1 MTFKTVTANPKFDKT
16 KQFNFKKYFYEPFT
30 GTLKRYYSDDS
41 S

>member
-30 GTLKRYYSDDS
+30 EMLKRYYPDDRS
-41 S
+41 